1 MDINSALAWRYAT
14 KKFDAFRKLS
24 DEQLTTLLEA
34 INLSATSYGLQPF
47 RVVVVGDTS
56 LREQLK
62 EAAAGQSQIDTASH
76 LLLFAV
82 PETLGE
88 RDVDDYI
95 ARIAKTRGGSPESL
109 SAYRQRLAG
118 SLASKTPEAIQQ
130 WASRQVYIALGVLLT
145 TAATLQ
151 IDTCPMEG
159 FDKLRFDALLG
170 LKEHGL
176 RSVVLAAVG
185 FRAADDRYQDLA
197 KVRKPLSELVL
208 HSTL

>member
-1 MDINSALAWRYAT
+1 MEIIKALEWRYAT
-14 KKFDAFRKLS
+14 KQFDTQRKLT
-24 DEQLTTLLEA
+24 DAQLTGLLEA

-47 RVVVVGDTS
+47 RVVVVGDTA
-56 LREQLK
+56 LRGHLK
-62 EAAAGQSQIDTASH
+62 EAASGQAQIDTASH
-76 LLLFAV
+76 LLLFTV

-88 RDVDDYI
+88 RDVEEYI
-95 ARIAKTRGGSPESL
+95 DRIAATRGVSPASL
-109 SAYRQRLAG
+109 VDYRNRLVG

-145 TAATLQ
+145 AAASLQ
-151 IDTCPMEG
+151 IDACPMEG
-159 FDKLRFDALLG
+159 FDKLRFDELLG

-185 FRAADDRYQDLA
+185 FRAGDDRYQHLA

-208 HSTL
+208 YSNL